1 MNNCESIRLALGEKL
16 LNGEF
21 VTDKSGVKC
30 IEIINAFYP
39 HLIVTGKQ
47 IGRAHV

>member
-30 IEIINAFYP
+30 IEIIEVRAQ
-39 HLIVTGKQ
+39 HILLI
-47 IGRAHV
+47 RRR